1 MSTLLALA
9 CASCTTAPDGRRVD
23 PPTVRATAVAPE
35 SLGLPDTL
43 RIDAALQRSTD
54 LQPWSYGPRVGVRY
68 VAFGVAPPG
77 ADPSTGEQAADQFG
91 RYAVVD
97 LSTRV
102 VTTGQTARRG
112 AYSQANAV
120 FPHAGSEYLIRVET
134 WPEVDPATA
143 CPDNPQYCWS
153 WAVYVRRL
161 PDGAEAE
168 LERSSAPGL
177 QFLFPKPVVASD
189 AVYWQST
196 GSRRSSLASWR
207 PDRGITRLGGDDVPP
222 GNLTVA
228 ADAWIGTPPRFDDK
242 LVKVP
247 VDESRPQTIDLPKH
261 SSNAAVRGDRF
272 AYRQELPEDGVQL
285 MLGDLAHPTTATALR
300 RLQDIYRLDWADDD
314 TVVVLTPQG
323 RQLIRS
329 NGSATALPVDAK
341 SGLNVDNGKLAFM
354 AGSGPNQILVV
365 AHLVA
370 ATGTPR

>member
-1 MSTLLALA
+1 M
-9 CASCTTAPDGRRVD
+9 
-23 PPTVRATAVAPE
+23 
-35 SLGLPDTL
+35 
-43 RIDAALQRSTD
+43 STD
-54 LQPWSYGPRVGVRY
+54 LRPWSYGPRVGERY
-68 VAFGVAPPG
+68 LTFGVAPLG
-77 ADPSTGEQAADQFG
+77 ADPSGGEQPADQFG

-120 FPHAGSEYLIRVET
+120 FPYAGSEHLIRVET
-134 WPEVDPATA
+134 WPEADPATA

-153 WAVYVRRL
+153 WAVYARRL

-168 LERSSAPGL
+168 LEHSAAPGL
-177 QFLFPKPVVASD
+177 QFLFPKPVVADD
-189 AVYWQST
+189 AVYWQSNRP
-196 GSRRSSLASWR
+196 RRSSLVSWR
-207 PDRGITRLGGDDVPP
+207 PDRGITHLGDDLPP

-228 ADAWIGTPPRFDDK
+228 ADAWIGTAPRFDDK

-247 VDESRPQTIDLPKH
+247 LDKSRPQTIDLPKH

-300 RLQDIYRLDWADDD
+300 RLQDIYRLNWADDD
-314 TVVVLTPQG
+314 TLVVLTPEG
-323 RQLIRS
+323 TQLIRS
-329 NGSATALPVDAK
+329 NGSATALPLDAK
-341 SGLNVDNGKLAFM
+341 SGLNIDNGKLAFM
-354 AGSGPNQILVV
+354 MGSGPNQILVV

-370 ATGTPR
+370 PTGTSR